1 MIKSFYTGRFV
12 IDSVTKWMPSWK
24 KNGWKTAAGEEVKNK
39 ADFLELDAVLQ
50 MAAAYP
56 HNIEIKWTHVPG
68 HANIEGNMQ
77 ADRLAGIGAQMEKM
91 RM

>member
-1 MIKSFYTGRFV
+1 M

-24 KNGWKTAAGEEVKNK
+24 KNGWKTAAGKEVKNK

-50 MAAAYP
+50 KAAAA
-56 HNIEIKWTHVPG
+56 NMKIKWTHVPG

-77 ADRLAGIGAQMEKM
+77 ADRLAKLGAQMEKM

>member
-1 MIKSFYTGRFV
+1 M

-24 KNGWKTAAGEEVKNK
+24 ENGWKTAAGEEVKNM

-50 MAAAYP
+50 KASAA
-56 HNIEIKWTHVPG
+56 NMKIKWTHVPG
-68 HANIEGNMQ
+68 HANIEGNVQ
-77 ADRLAGIGAQMEKM
+77 ADRLAGLGAQMEKM

>member
-1 MIKSFYTGRFV
+1 M

-50 MAAAYP
+50 KAAAA
-56 HNIEIKWTHVPG
+56 NVKIKWTHVPRAEG
-68 HANIEGNMQ
+68 IEGNMQ
-77 ADRLAGIGAQMEKM
+77 ADRLAVLGAQMKC
-91 RM
+91 